1 MLAVQFSDQWL
12 LPQLGPHAISV
23 THQYNTIMTEGIVSL
38 FVGMDS
44 YSRKK
49 TSSLR

>member
-12 LPQLGPHAISV
+12 LPQLGPHAISD
-23 THQYNTIMTEGIVSL
+23 TQQYNTIMMGGIVSL
-38 FVGMDS
+38 FVGMNS
-44 YSRKK
+44 CSRKK